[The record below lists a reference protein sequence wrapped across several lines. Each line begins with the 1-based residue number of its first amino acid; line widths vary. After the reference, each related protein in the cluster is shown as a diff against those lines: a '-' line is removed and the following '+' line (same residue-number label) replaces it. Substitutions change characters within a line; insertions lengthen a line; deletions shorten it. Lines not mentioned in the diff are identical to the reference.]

1 MATSKNDTGIF
12 KKLLVEFIGQEDP
25 ILAMLEWTAQQ
36 MMQIEAEG
44 IVGAQKGEHSTERKT
59 YFSGRRVRRMDTRL
73 GTVYLFIPKVR
84 QGGYIP
90 FFISERKRSEQALI
104 GLIQEAFIN
113 GVSTRKIE
121 RLAKG
126 LGIENISA
134 SQVSEI
140 NKGLSEQVEEF
151 RSRPLEAEYPFL
163 WIDALYEK
171 VRVDGRVI
179 SIALMLAYGINQE
192 GKREILAIE
201 PMYDESEASWREFF
215 RKLKARGVQKIC
227 LCISD
232 AHLGI
237 QNALKKEWI
246 GSSWQRCKVHFM
258 RNILARVPH
267 RDKSHFAERLKQI
280 WLQPDK
286 RSALSVA
293 DTMIHDYG
301 KRFPEAI
308 KCLEDGLEDS
318 LQFYE
323 YPEIDKRRI
332 SSTNVV
338 ERIIREIRRRSRV
351 IGVFPNKESYVRLT
365 TCYLIE
371 YSEDWINERSYIKRE
386 NITVVLEARDRLLE
400 TSAAC

>member
-1 MATSKNDTGIF
+1 MATSKNHTGIF
-12 KKLLVEFIGQEDP
+12 KKILVDFIGQEDP

-36 MMQIEAEG
+36 MMQIEAEAK
-44 IVGAQKGEHSTERKT
+44 VGAQKGEHSQERKT
-59 YFSGRRVRRMDTRL
+59 YFSGTRVRRMDTRL
-73 GTVYLFIPKVR
+73 GTVYLFIPKLR
-84 QGGYIP
+84 KGGYIP
-90 FFISERKRSEQALI
+90 FFITERRRSEQALI
-104 GLIQEAFIN
+104 ALIQEAFIN

-121 RLAKG
+121 RLARS

-140 NKGLSEQVEEF
+140 NKGLSEQVEYF
-151 RSRPLEAEYPFL
+151 RTRPLESEYPFL

-171 VRVDGRVI
+171 VRDDGRVI
-179 SIALMLAYGINQE
+179 SMALMIAYGINRE
-192 GKREILAIE
+192 GKRDILAVE
-201 PMYDESEASWREFF
+201 PMYEESEETWSEFF
-215 RKLKARGVQKIC
+215 RKLKHRGVRKIC

-237 QNALKKEWI
+237 QKALKKEWI

-258 RNILARVPH
+258 RNIMARIPH
-267 RDKSHFAERLKQI
+267 KEKKRFAERLKQI

-286 RSALSVA
+286 QSALSMA
-293 DTMIHDYG
+293 SLLIKDYE

-308 KCLEDGLEDS
+308 QCLENGLEDS

-323 YPEIDKRRI
+323 FPEIDKRRI

-351 IGVFPNKESYVRLT
+351 IGVFPNQESYVRLIT
-365 TCYLIE
+365 SYLIE
-371 YSEDWINERSYIKRE
+371 YSEDWINERSYIKQE
-386 NITVVLEARDRLLE
+386 KLILALDGQEDQVDAQ
-400 TSAAC
+400 AF

>member
-1 MATSKNDTGIF
+1 MATSKNHTGIF
-12 KKLLVEFIGQEDP
+12 KKVLVEFIGQEDP
-25 ILAMLEWTAQQ
+25 LLAMLEWTAQQ

-44 IVGAQKGEHSTERKT
+44 IVGAQKGEHSKERKT

-73 GTVYLFIPKVR
+73 GTVYLFIPKLR
-84 QGGYIP
+84 KGGYIP

-121 RLAKG
+121 RLAKR

-179 SIALMLAYGINQE
+179 SIALMLAYGINRE

-201 PMYDESEASWREFF
+201 PMFDESEASWREFF
-215 RKLKARGVQKIC
+215 RKLKTRGVQKIC

-232 AHLGI
+232 AQMGI

-258 RNILARVPH
+258 RNILARIPH
-267 RDKSHFAERLKQI
+267 RDKKRFAEQLKQI

-286 RSALSVA
+286 RSAHSVA
-293 DTMIHDYG
+293 TMIIHEYE
-301 KRFPEAI
+301 KRFSEAI

-323 YPEIDKRRI
+323 FPQIDKRRI

-351 IGVFPNKESYVRLT
+351 IGVFPNQESYVRLT

-386 NITVVLEARDRLLE
+386 NIIIALE
-400 TSAAC
+400 TRDSLLAEGAAC

>member
-1 MATSKNDTGIF
+1 MATSKNHTGIF
-12 KKLLVEFIGQEDP
+12 RKILVEFIGQEDP

-36 MMQIEAEG
+36 MMQVEAEAK
-44 IVGAQKGEHSTERKT
+44 VGAGKGEHSQERKT
-59 YFSGRRVRRMDTRL
+59 YFSGTRVRRMDTRL
-73 GTVYLFIPKVR
+73 GTVYLFIPKLR
-84 QGGYIP
+84 KGGYIP
-90 FFISERKRSEQALI
+90 FFITERRRSEQALI
-104 GLIQEAFIN
+104 ALIQEAFIN

-121 RLAKG
+121 RLARS

-140 NKGLSEQVEEF
+140 NKGLSEQVEYF
-151 RSRPLEAEYPFL
+151 RTRPLESEYPFL

-171 VRVDGRVI
+171 VRDDGRVI
-179 SIALMLAYGINQE
+179 SMALMIAYGINRE
-192 GKREILAIE
+192 GKRDILAIE
-201 PMYDESEASWREFF
+201 PMYEESEETWREFF
-215 RKLKARGVQKIC
+215 RNLKHRGVRKIC

-237 QNALKKEWI
+237 QKAMKTEWI

-258 RNILARVPH
+258 RNIMARIPH
-267 RDKSHFAERLKQI
+267 KEKKRFAERLKQI

-286 RSALSVA
+286 QSALSMA
-293 DTMIHDYG
+293 SLLIKDYE

-308 KCLEDGLEDS
+308 ECLENGLEDS

-323 YPEIDKRRI
+323 FPEIDKRRI

-351 IGVFPNKESYVRLT
+351 IGVFPNQESYVRLIT
-365 TCYLIE
+365 SYLIE
-371 YSEDWINERSYIKRE
+371 YSEDWINERSYIKQE
-386 NITVVLEARDRLLE
+386 KLTLALDGQEKLVEVQAF
-400 TSAAC
+400 

>member
-1 MATSKNDTGIF
+1 MATSKNHTGIF
-12 KKLLVEFIGQEDP
+12 RKILVDFIGQEDP

-36 MMQIEAEG
+36 MMQVEAEAK
-44 IVGAQKGEHSTERKT
+44 VGAGKGEHSQERKT
-59 YFSGRRVRRMDTRL
+59 YFSGTRVRRMDTRL
-73 GTVYLFIPKVR
+73 GTVYLFIPKLR
-84 QGGYIP
+84 KGGYIP
-90 FFISERKRSEQALI
+90 FFITERRRSEQALI
-104 GLIQEAFIN
+104 ALIQEAFIN

-121 RLAKG
+121 RLARS

-140 NKGLSEQVEEF
+140 NKGLSEQVEYF
-151 RSRPLEAEYPFL
+151 RTRPLESEYPFL

-171 VRVDGRVI
+171 VRDDGRVI
-179 SIALMLAYGINQE
+179 SMALMIAYGINRE
-192 GKREILAIE
+192 GKRDILAIE
-201 PMYDESEASWREFF
+201 PMYEESEETWREFF
-215 RKLKARGVQKIC
+215 RKLKHRGVRKIC

-237 QNALKKEWI
+237 QKAMKTEWI

-258 RNILARVPH
+258 RNIMARIPH
-267 RDKSHFAERLKQI
+267 KEKKRFAERLKQI

-286 RSALSVA
+286 QSALSMA
-293 DTMIHDYG
+293 SLLIKDYE

-308 KCLEDGLEDS
+308 ECLENGLEDS

-323 YPEIDKRRI
+323 FPEIDKRRI

-351 IGVFPNKESYVRLT
+351 IGVFPNQESYVRLIT
-365 TCYLIE
+365 SYLIE
-371 YSEDWINERSYIKRE
+371 YSEDWINERSYIKHE
-386 NITVVLEARDRLLE
+386 KLILALNGQEDLVEVQVF
-400 TSAAC
+400 

>member
-1 MATSKNDTGIF
+1 MARTNYKDVF
-12 KKLLVEFIGQEDP
+12 KKILVDFIGEEDP
-25 ILAMLEWTAQQ
+25 ILAMLEWTAQR
-36 MMQIEAEG
+36 MMEIESEAK
-44 IVGAQKGEHSTERKT
+44 VGAKKGEHSRERRT
-59 YFSGRRVRRMDTRL
+59 YFSGTRVRRMDTRL
-73 GTVYLFIPKVR
+73 GTVYLFIPKLR
-84 QGGYIP
+84 KGGYIP
-90 FFISERKRSEQALI
+90 FFISERKRSEQALL

-121 RLAKG
+121 RLARA

-140 NKGLSEQVEEF
+140 NKGLTEQVEEY
-151 RSRPLEAEYPFL
+151 RSRPLEPEYPFL

-171 VRVDGRVI
+171 VRVNGRVI
-179 SIALMLAYGINQE
+179 SIALMIAYGVNRD
-192 GKREILAIE
+192 GVRDILAIE
-201 PMYDESEASWREFF
+201 PMFDESEETWREFF
-215 RKLKARGVQKIC
+215 RRLKARGVRKVC

-232 AHLGI
+232 AHAGI

-246 GSSWQRCKVHFM
+246 GASWQRCKVHFM

-267 RDKSHFAERLKQI
+267 REKARFAERLKQI

-286 RSALSVA
+286 PSALAVA
-293 DTMIHDYG
+293 SLFIQEYE

-308 KCLEDGLEDS
+308 ECLDAGLEDS

-323 YPEIDKRRI
+323 FPEIDKRKV

-338 ERIIREIRRRSRV
+338 ERIIREVRRRSRV
-351 IGVFPNKESYVRLT
+351 IGVFPNQESYVRLI

-371 YSEDWINERSYIKRE
+371 YSEDWINERSYIKQDSLI
-386 NITVVLEARDRLLE
+386 ITMEASETLL
-400 TSAAC
+400 AAQTAS

>member
-1 MATSKNDTGIF
+1 MATVKNHTGIF

-25 ILAMLEWTAQQ
+25 LLAMLEWTAQQ

-44 IVGAQKGEHSTERKT
+44 IVGAQKGEHSKERKT

-73 GTVYLFIPKVR
+73 GTVYLFIPKLR
-84 QGGYIP
+84 KGGYIP

-121 RLAKG
+121 RLAKR

-151 RSRPLEAEYPFL
+151 RRRPLEAEYPFL
-163 WIDALYEK
+163 WIDAVYEK

-179 SIALMLAYGINQE
+179 SIALMIAYGINSE
-192 GKREILAIE
+192 GKREILAVE

-215 RKLKARGVQKIC
+215 RKMKARGAEKIC

-246 GSSWQRCKVHFM
+246 GCSWQRCKVHFM

-267 RDKSHFAERLKQI
+267 REKALFAERLKQI

-286 RSALSVA
+286 RTALLVA
-293 DTMIHDYG
+293 ESIIHDYE

-308 KCLEDGLEDS
+308 KCLEEGLEDS

-351 IGVFPNKESYVRLT
+351 VGVFPNKESYVRLI

-371 YSEDWINERSYIKRE
+371 YSEEWINERSYIKQE
-386 NITVVLEARDRLLE
+386 NIIISLEARESHLE
-400 TSAAC
+400 TGAAC